1 MISLIL
7 NEMFMSIRFFCK
19 FCCLDGGKRIR
30 HFNWSLKTI
39 AQKAKGQKS
48 PNNRFGWEVN
58 NRREGVVARAP
69 SPQILHLQLLLLLLL
84 IFSYYCWQTSLH
96 APQLNS
102 LSIALWGK
110 GDGVCVCVTNCR
122 WAIVNSISM
131 CLWQLSWY
139 WRLLCQRLDR
149 SVLESSLFI
158 LNYN

>member
-1 MISLIL
+1 MQFAVNSIYINHIHTYSVFVAPKT
-7 NEMFMSIRFFCK
+7 MFSFYPIPYRSKWFLWFWMRCFVSIRFFCK

-69 SPQILHLQLLLLLLL
+69 SPQILHLQVLLLLLLLL

-102 LSIALWGK
+102 LSIAPWGK
-110 GDGVCVCVTNCR
+110 GGV
-122 WAIVNSISM
+122 
-131 CLWQLSWY
+131 WQIAGG
-139 WRLLCQRLDR
+139 RL
-149 SVLESSLFI
+149 
-158 LNYN
+158 

>member
-69 SPQILHLQLLLLLLL
+69 SPQILHLQVLLLLLLL
-84 IFSYYCWQTSLH
+84 TNLSTCSSTKFSVNCPL
-96 APQLNS
+96 
-102 LSIALWGK
+102 GER
-110 GDGVCVCVTNCR
+110 GVECVCVTNCR

-149 SVLESSLFI
+149 SVLESSLSI

>member
-1 MISLIL
+1 MRC
-7 NEMFMSIRFFCK
+7 NMGIRFFWK

-84 IFSYYCWQTSLH
+84 LTNLSTCSLTKFSINCPL
-96 APQLNS
+96 
-102 LSIALWGK
+102 GE
-110 GDGVCVCVTNCR
+110 GGGVCVCVTNCR

>member
-30 HFNWSLKTI
+30 HFKWSLKTI

-69 SPQILHLQLLLLLLL
+69 LLKYYIYNFYYFYCLYSPTTADNLSTCSSTK
-84 IFSYYCWQTSLH
+84 FSVNCPL
-96 APQLNS
+96 
-102 LSIALWGK
+102 GER
-110 GDGVCVCVTNCR
+110 GVECVCVTNCR

-131 CLWQLSWY
+131 CLSQLSWY